1 MFNFLRRKKYCPFC
15 EQTES
20 NIITLSY
27 EELDK
32 YNFHTNQFSE
42 KRTSKIKLIIN
53 EDYRGYEC
61 INCNTFILVNGRDFV
76 RVNDKIKIIKH
87 WYKGYSNIREDFK
100 MTMEEIG
107 FSRIGVSSETILPCK
122 IRIGKKDQDFVTLIA
137 SKYFPIYQTLYF
149 NTQIEP
155 SNYFFIDNID
165 ELCKSDYAVSKEI
178 RNSAI
183 KAKKAK
189 KNFFPTILEGPKN
202 QKVLIEG
209 LTLFFNSQNIIG
221 SNLRLSKLSWTEE
234 TDYFENF
241 STEPKAI
248 LLMRTKNEMEKENAF
263 GKTK

>member
-32 YNFHTNQFSE
+32 YNFHSHQFSK

-53 EDYRGYEC
+53 EDYRVYEC
-61 INCNTFILVNGRDFV
+61 TNCNTFILVNGRDFI
-76 RVNDKIKIIKH
+76 RVNEKINIIKH

-100 MTMEEIG
+100 ITTEEIG
-107 FSRIGVSSETILPCK
+107 FSRIGESSEAILPCK
-122 IRIGKKDQDFVTLIA
+122 IRIGKKEQDFVTLVA
-137 SKYFPIYQTLYF
+137 SKYFPILQTLYF
-149 NTQIEP
+149 NMRIEP
-155 SNYFFIDNID
+155 SNYFFVDNID
-165 ELCKSDYAVSKEI
+165 ELCKSDYAISKEI
-178 RNSAI
+178 RNAAI
-183 KAKKAK
+183 KAKKAR

-202 QKVLIEG
+202 QEVLIEG

-221 SNLRLSKLSWTEE
+221 SNLRVSKLSWTEE
-234 TDYFENF
+234 TDYLEDF

-248 LLMRTKNEMEKENAF
+248 LLMRTKNEIDNKNF
-263 GKTK
+263 TNNN